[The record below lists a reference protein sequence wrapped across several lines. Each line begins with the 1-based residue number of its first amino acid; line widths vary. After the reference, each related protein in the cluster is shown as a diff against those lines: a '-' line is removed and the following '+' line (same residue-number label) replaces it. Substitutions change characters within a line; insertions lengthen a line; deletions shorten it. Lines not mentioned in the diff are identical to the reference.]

1 MGSIMVYR
9 YRPMRV
15 VPTITTSVLIARGSF
30 FACRDIMVGAQGR
43 QQAIAPI
50 FYPEDLILRHFVAQ
64 IAACWELPAICG
76 GKPPV
81 ERNLNWSECVNG
93 MSETGMIGGCVCAT
107 LWGTEPT
114 ARLIMLHDLV
124 DLGRYPID
132 CPGSHAYD
140 RMIGDIQRELEQ
152 DGCAVLPGF
161 VHQDGLNLL
170 VQEAD
175 AVAPQAHRSFNRT
188 NAYFTKDDPR
198 FGIGHPIRRFYD
210 RSNAFVPADNFP
222 KSSPLRRIYEFDGFL
237 PFIRVAL
244 DEPEDRFF
252 RYDDP
257 LADVIINVVEEGQGF
272 PWHFD
277 TNNFTVTL
285 AIQNGEQGGAFEYAP
300 NLRTAEDENF
310 NAVASVLDG
319 DMSRVCQL
327 ELQPGD
333 LQIFKG
339 RYSLHR
345 VAPVSGARRRYVGI
359 FSFVEAEGMC
369 GGIER
374 TRQLYGRVLPH
385 HYEREGTRKDQLLD

>member
-1 MGSIMVYR
+1 
-9 YRPMRV
+9 
-15 VPTITTSVLIARGSF
+15 
-30 FACRDIMVGAQGR
+30 
-43 QQAIAPI
+43 
-50 FYPEDLILRHFVAQ
+50 
-64 IAACWELPAICG
+64 
-76 GKPPV
+76 
-81 ERNLNWSECVNG
+81 
-93 MSETGMIGGCVCAT
+93 
-107 LWGTEPT
+107 
-114 ARLIMLHDLV
+114 MLQDLV

-132 CPGSHAYD
+132 RPDSRAYD
-140 RMIGDIQRELEQ
+140 QMIADLRRDLDR

-161 VHQDGLNLL
+161 VHQAGLDLL
-170 VQEAD
+170 VREAD

-222 KSSPLRRIYEFDGFL
+222 DSGPLRRIYEYEGFM
-237 PFIRVAL
+237 PFVRDAL
-244 DEPEDRFF
+244 DESEDRFF

-285 AIQNGEQGGAFEYAP
+285 AIQNGETGGTFEYVP

-310 NAVASVLDG
+310 SQVASILDG
-319 DMSRVCQL
+319 NRGQVREL

-339 RYSLHR
+339 RYALHR
-345 VAPVSGARRRYVGI
+345 VAPVKGPRNRYVGI
-359 FSFVEAEGMC
+359 FSFVETAGMC
-369 GGIER
+369 GGVER

-385 HYEREGTRKDQLLD
+385 HYEREGNRRDQLLD